1 MAYILE
7 GMSCQNLQ
15 WQHITKILARDFG
28 DCCRAVVFL
37 ILWLLPLVPL
47 LVVVIMAVVG
57 DGAMLDCSLGDDDD
71 GLLAVVILGT

>member
-1 MAYILE
+1 ME

-15 WQHITKILARDFG
+15 WQHITKILARDFE

-37 ILWLLPLVPL
+37 ILWLLLLVPL
-47 LVVVIMAVVG
+47 LVIRAVVG

-71 GLLAVVILGT
+71 GLLAVVMLGT